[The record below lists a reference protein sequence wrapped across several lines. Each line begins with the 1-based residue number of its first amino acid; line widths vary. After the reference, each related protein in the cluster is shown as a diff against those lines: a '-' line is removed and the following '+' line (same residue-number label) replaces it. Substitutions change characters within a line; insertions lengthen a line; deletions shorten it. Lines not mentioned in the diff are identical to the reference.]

1 MINSN
6 TRSDFLN
13 NIFSLGKHCTNSKPV
28 RTLGPLGNFRLW
40 CIARSHALSCSKP
53 ASQKIGPIDH
63 QYRGSVLT
71 HHQFYYRCVSVLI
84 FFALRIL
91 QHLCIK
97 LDFRKLCKPKPFYIG
112 GTDLYIFLLKFLKL
126 ECFNNQSR
134 FVL

>member
-6 TRSDFLN
+6 TRSDCLN
-13 NIFSLGKHCTNSKPV
+13 NIFSLGKHCTALKPI
-28 RTLGPLGNFRLW
+28 RALGTLGNFRLW
-40 CIARSHALSCSKP
+40 CISKSHALSCSKP
-53 ASQKIGPIDH
+53 ESKKIGQKDH
-63 QYRGSVLT
+63 QYRESVLA

-97 LDFRKLCKPKPFYIG
+97 PVFSKLCKPNPFYMW
-112 GTDLYIFLLKFLKL
+112 GTDFNIFLLKFLKL
-126 ECFNNQSR
+126 ECFNNQSH